1 MGKTFKTP
9 GFYVEEITKFPPS
22 VAQVETAIPAFI
34 GYTQQATKNIEGDLN
49 LKPTKITSLIEY
61 ESYFG
66 SAQNETAIGVS
77 VIDDLISTTAPN
89 ETSKS
94 PFLMYYSL
102 QMFFANGGGPCYIV
116 SVGQYGASVN
126 PSLNVLF
133 YDLDLG
139 LKEIAKL
146 DEPTL
151 LAFPDATSLSSDND
165 FYSLFKN
172 ALVQC
177 HDLQDRFT
185 ILDTYRDVEYDGKD
199 PIASLRSGIS
209 LDINYLKYGAVYF
222 PFLETVLKYTYDESK
237 IDVIITRKN
246 QALSNSEPLSV
257 TVKLDTLKASN
268 NALYEKI
275 KARIANLTVTLPP
288 SSTIA
293 GIYATV
299 DANRGVWK
307 APANV
312 SLNNVTKPTIIIND
326 QYQDGLNQDP
336 VAGKSINAIRK
347 FTGKGTLVWGSR
359 TLAGNDNEWRYIP
372 VRRFINMAEESIK
385 KATEQFVFEPNDANT
400 WNRVKGMIENFLTQ
414 QWKNGALTGSKPDQ
428 AFFVRVGLGQ
438 TMSDIDIRE
447 GRMIIHIGLAMVR
460 PAEFIISQFTQKM
473 Q

>member
-133 YDLDLG
+133 NDLDLG
-139 LKEIAKL
+139 LKEIAKV

-336 VAGKSINAIRK
+336 IAGKSINAIRK

-372 VRRFINMAEESIK
+372 VRRFFNMAEESIK
-385 KATEQFVFEPNDANT
+385 KATEQFVFEQNDANT

-438 TMSDIDIRE
+438 TMSDLDIRE
-447 GRMIIHIGLAMVR
+447 GRMIIQIGLAMVR

>member
-34 GYTQQATKNIEGDLN
+34 GYTQQATKNIDGDLN

-66 SAQNETAIGVS
+66 SAQNETTIGVS

-94 PFLMYYSL
+94 PFLMYYSM

-116 SVGQYGASVN
+116 SVGQCGASVN
-126 PSLNVLF
+126 PSFNVLLN
-133 YDLDLG
+133 DLDLG
-139 LKEIAKL
+139 LKEIAKV

-185 ILDTYRDVEYDGKD
+185 IIDTYRDVEYEGKD

-237 IDVIITRKN
+237 IDVIISNKTR
-246 QALSNSEPLSV
+246 ALSNTEPLSV

-275 KARIANLTVTLPP
+275 KATIANLTVTLPP

-299 DANRGVWK
+299 DSNRGVWK

-359 TLAGNDNEWRYIP
+359 TLAGNDNEWRYIS

-438 TMSDIDIRE
+438 TMSDLDIRE
-447 GRMIIHIGLAMVR
+447 GRMIIQIGLAMVR